1 MPTLLKLTL
10 ALALFL
16 SAIPKAAAE
25 GPNVVASIFPLQSLA
40 AGVMQGVG
48 APALLLNGG
57 SSPHDFA
64 LRPSQARLLQSA
76 DLLIWIG
83 ESLEYPLTRYA
94 GNMSPGRS
102 FPLIAGAEA
111 GQNPHLWLDPQQAKR
126 IVLAMVERLREVDP
140 GHAALYASNGATL
153 NARIDAL
160 ELELAALLHPL
171 GDIPY
176 IVFHDA
182 YGPFESRFG
191 LNNVG
196 ALTTAPER
204 RPGAGQIRRMRA
216 IIADTQARCAF
227 REPQF
232 EPNLLA
238 VIAEHSDIRIG
249 ELDPIGS
256 DIEPGIN
263 GYFLL
268 LRNLAR
274 AFAACLSRP

>member
-10 ALALFL
+10 ALALL
-16 SAIPKAAAE
+16 LGAIPKAAAE
-25 GPNVVASIFPLQSLA
+25 GPNVVASIIPLQSLA

-48 APALLLNGG
+48 APALLLDGG

-64 LRPSQARLLQSA
+64 LKPSQARLLQSA

-83 ESLEYPLTRYA
+83 ESLEYPLTRFA
-94 GNMSPGRS
+94 GNLLPGRS
-102 FPLIAGAEA
+102 LPLFAGARA
-111 GQNPHLWLDPQQAKR
+111 GQNPHLWLDPRQAKR
-126 IVLAMVERLREVDP
+126 IVSALVERLRDLDP
-140 GHAALYASNGATL
+140 DHAALYARNGATL
-153 NARIDAL
+153 KARIDAL
-160 ELELAALLHPL
+160 ELELAALLRPL

-182 YGPFESRFG
+182 YGPFENRFG

-216 IIADTQARCAF
+216 VIADTQARCAF

-256 DIEPGIN
+256 EIEAGIN

-268 LRNLAR
+268 MRNLAR
-274 AFAACLSRP
+274 GFAACLSRP